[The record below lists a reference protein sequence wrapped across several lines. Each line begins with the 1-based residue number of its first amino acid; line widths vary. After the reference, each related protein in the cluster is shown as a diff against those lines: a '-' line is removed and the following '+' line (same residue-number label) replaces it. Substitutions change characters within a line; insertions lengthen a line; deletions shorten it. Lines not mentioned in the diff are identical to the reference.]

1 MKKIV
6 SIFAAAALMLIGT
19 QAYAQLSVG
28 LGFISAP
35 EKGVNTST
43 VAGTT
48 STNNTSLDMSGVY
61 AGAEYNFALPWVDG
75 LGVAPGAYVT
85 ATFGK
90 ENSELTG
97 DSNHTDIAVNVPVHV
112 TYGLELTNDFKLIAF
127 AGPALRLGIV
137 RNRVSKNGNNTN
149 TYDYFGQNDN
159 DVVYN
164 RLNVLVDLGVGIEV
178 ANAIQVKVGVD
189 FGLLPLYKYHGE
201 LAGATTDTKVTRPLG
216 IKVGVGYVF

>member
-6 SIFAAAALMLIGT
+6 SVFAAAALMLIGT

-28 LGFISAP
+28 LGYISAQ
-35 EKGVNTST
+35 EKTVSTTGSNTN
-43 VAGTT
+43 TT
-48 STNNTSLDMSGVY
+48 TLDMSGVY

-90 ENSELTG
+90 DHSELAG
-97 DSNHTDIAVNVPVHV
+97 DANHTDIAVNVPVHV
-112 TYGLELTNDFKLIAF
+112 TYGLPLSNDFKLIAF

-137 RNRVSKNGNNTN
+137 RNDVSKKGNNTN

-178 ANAIQVKVGVD
+178 ADALQVKVGVD
-189 FGLLPLYKYHGE
+189 FGLLPLYKFDSSVI
-201 LAGATTDTKVTRPLG
+201 DTHTKITRPLG